1 MAVFSLDNSPPSA
14 WSSTGCGRLLSII
27 ATGLTESGEAI
38 VFSTDPN
45 PLSGIAS
52 LRGGARR
59 LRRRKKRTKIAAAIS
74 APAIAH
80 PIPMPA
86 AAPGLMSFDLGEEL
100 RGPAL
105 VVELPLDDELY
116 PDPAVTGPFGEAV
129 GELET
134 GFKLVLAA
142 VREEGAPFSGG
153 LGASVGGWNGDDLVL
168 SAPGSGVVGCC
179 PGAPTLLINPSGKP
193 PAGGVVDARFD
204 IEPVTMLAHRI

>member
-1 MAVFSLDNSPPSA
+1 M
-14 WSSTGCGRLLSII
+14 
-27 ATGLTESGEAI
+27 SGEAI

-45 PLSGIAS
+45 PLRGIAS
-52 LRGGARR
+52 LRAGARR
-59 LRRRKKRTKIAAAIS
+59 LRRRKKRTRIAAAIS

-100 RGPAL
+100 RVPAL
-105 VVELPLDDELY
+105 VVELPLVPLDDELY

-142 VREEGAPFSGG
+142 VGEEGAPFSGG
-153 LGASVGGWNGDDLVL
+153 LGASVGGWDGDDLVL
-168 SAPGSGVVGCC
+168 SAPGRVVIGCC
-179 PGAPTLLINPSGKP
+179 PGAPTLLITPSGKP
-193 PAGGVVDARFD
+193 PAGGVVDAGFD